1 MRGSHQP
8 PIPRGGGGALPNA
21 GAPNPPGCLVALARA
36 GRPSVFSCCCSCHAR
51 GRVAR
56 RSPTAGDA
64 ATLEALKHGMT
75 PNPRLLPQ
83 TPSVDGNQ
91 QGSGS
96 SAAIAAGAPAQVAT
110 ALPPSRIPPNFHV
123 RDEVGRLV
131 FPSERPAGDAEVG
144 LLADTL
150 GSMLEEWRSR
160 LDANKP
166 QFPLGAA
173 RWGVLQM
180 CLYDMWCTI
189 EEARIWDIGLTETER
204 LAHFYSPQLAA
215 MLGRLRVRLS
225 QAFAT
230 TLSMSQRMQFEL
242 QRWHTQWVEQ
252 SEQLKREQA
261 SRQSLQF
268 RVTQLQ
274 ERVASLE
281 EELTLH
287 AARTGDAHR
296 SRRPFSSC
304 RRSGRS
310 SKELR
315 AANARNTSLRTS
327 SLTLRLSNEGLL
339 DELSRWRASPGR
351 RPHKRAA
358 RQRAPPSHRRRRS
371 SRSSSSSPR
380 RRRRRV
386 RCTGAGRRCRRG
398 RPAAADPALFLVSC
412 RRAAYRPRCH
422 PSCQRGAYRRALTE
436 RRPAQGSALANSG
449 ALGLGDGPR
458 VPVPPSA
465 GELARD
471 GSDGRLGALE
481 QLASTLTDDEA
492 QFLIQQIAQR
502 RASNEASGIRDRVD
516 PATVS

>member
-1 MRGSHQP
+1 M
-8 PIPRGGGGALPNA
+8 
-21 GAPNPPGCLVALARA
+21 LVAD
-36 GRPSVFSCCCSCHAR
+36 
-51 GRVAR
+51 VAR

-287 AARTGDAHR
+287 AARTGDAHPLEKAFLKLQEER
-296 SRRPFSSC
+296 TQL
-304 RRSGRS
+304 

-339 DELSRWRASPGR
+339 DELSRWRASLGDDPTNAQPGKQSTTQ
-351 RPHKRAA
+351 P
-358 RQRAPPSHRRRRS
+358 PPSQKQQKQQQQP
-371 SRSSSSSPR
+371 SSPPKAPSAAP
-380 RRRRRV
+380 V
-386 RCTGAGRRCRRG
+386 QGADAGAGDLQPLIQLFSSY
-398 RPAAADPALFLVSC
+398 PADAQRIALDAILRVNE
-412 RRAAYRPRCH
+412 
-422 PSCQRGAYRRALTE
+422 ALTGERFSTE